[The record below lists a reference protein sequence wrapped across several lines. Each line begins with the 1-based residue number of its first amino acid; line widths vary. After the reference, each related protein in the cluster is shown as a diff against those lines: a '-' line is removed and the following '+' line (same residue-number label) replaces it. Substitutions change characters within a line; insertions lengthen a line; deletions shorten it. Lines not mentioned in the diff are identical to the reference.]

1 MYDIDLVMP
10 SKQRLSSQKNEFHK
24 KKALQT
30 MTLTSLMKMSE
41 NEFTV
46 PKGTIF

>member
-1 MYDIDLVMP
+1 MP
-10 SKQRLSSQKNEFHK
+10 RKPRLSARKNEFRK

-46 PKGTIF
+46 PKGI